1 MINFTV
7 VKTVLRIGKDKG
19 KERYYA
25 KSDKPRVI
33 SYEDAIRDIAE
44 MSSLTTGDVRN
55 AIDRLA
61 YYLQRE
67 LAEGNTVQLGQIGT
81 FRVSAQGKYI
91 EKAQDVHAGTIK
103 PARIQ
108 FVLNSYLKSALGKL
122 RYTVD
127 NPFTRKTKP
136 SDGSGSGQSGNSG
149 NSGSQSGGSDSGN
162 SGDQSGQ
169 VGF

>member
-7 VKTVLRIGKDKG
+7 VKTLLRVGKDKG

-81 FRVSAQGKYI
+81 FRVSAQGKYL
-91 EKAQDVHAGTIK
+91 EKAEDVNAGTIK

-108 FVLNSYLKSALGKL
+108 FVLNSYLKSALYKL
-122 RYTVD
+122 HYAVD
-127 NPFTRKTKP
+127 NPYSRKAKP
-136 SDGSGSGQSGNSG
+136 SDGSSSDGSPSGNADGSGSS
-149 NSGSQSGGSDSGN
+149 SGSSDPSGGG
-162 SGDQSGQ
+162 

>member
-19 KERYYA
+19 KERYFA
-25 KSDKPRVI
+25 KPDKPRVV

-67 LAEGNTVQLGQIGT
+67 LSEGNTVQLGQIGT

-91 EKAQDVHAGTIK
+91 EHAQDVHAGTIK

-108 FVLNSYLKSALGKL
+108 FVLNNYLKSALGKL

-136 SDGSGSGQSGNSG
+136 SEGSGSGQSGNSG
-149 NSGSQSGGSDSGN
+149 SQSGDSGSGN
-162 SGDQSGQ
+162 SGEQSGQ